1 MRISDWSSDVCSSDL
16 LFDGISTFR
25 VDAGGVVVIER
36 TITAYKT
43 NTFGAADPSYLDVE
57 TLKTLTFLRFDLR
70 NLIAL
75 RFPRH
80 KLANDGTAFARGQA
94 VVTPKVIRSE
104 IVARFRQW
112 EEAGLAEG
120 IDQFKSDL
128 LVERD
133 AHDPNRVNALVPPDI
148 DNQLRC

>member
-36 TITAYKT
+36 TITTYKT

-94 VVTPKVIRSE
+94 VVTPKVIRS
-104 IVARFRQW
+104 R
-112 EEAGLAEG
+112 
-120 IDQFKSDL
+120 SD
-128 LVERD
+128 ER
-133 AHDPNRVNALVPPDI
+133 RVGKACASTCSS
-148 DNQLRC
+148 RW

>member
-1 MRISDWSSDVCSSDL
+1 MLEFVFFFNQKTAYEMRISDWSSDVCSSDL
-16 LFDGISTFR
+16 
-25 VDAGGVVVIER
+25 
-36 TITAYKT
+36 
-43 NTFGAADPSYLDVE
+43 
-57 TLKTLTFLRFDLR
+57 LR

-133 AHDPNRVNALVPPDI
+133 ANDPNRVNALVPPDI
-148 DNQLRC
+148 VNQLRVFAGQIQFRL